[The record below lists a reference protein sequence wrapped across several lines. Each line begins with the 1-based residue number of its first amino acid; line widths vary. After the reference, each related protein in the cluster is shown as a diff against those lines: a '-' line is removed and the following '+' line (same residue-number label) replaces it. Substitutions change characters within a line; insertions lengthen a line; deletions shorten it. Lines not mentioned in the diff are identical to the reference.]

1 MNIFGHEYGFMFT
14 VQASIELAEI
24 CPGKRLENMNQLF
37 EADNP
42 TESMRTAAKMA
53 EILSRGHEQNK
64 KFVDQGYT
72 PNVLTAEMALALT
85 HGEFAKLQKEISKSI
100 NSGKE
105 TEIELETSK
114 KNNDQA
120 AAVTG

>member
-24 CPGKRLENMNQLF
+24 CPGKKLENMNQLF

-42 TESMRTAAKMA
+42 TESMRAAAKMA
-53 EILSRGHEQNK
+53 EILSRGHEQHK
-64 KFVDQGYT
+64 KFSDPGYT
-72 PNVLTAEMALALT
+72 PNVLTAEMALALP
-85 HGEFAKLQKEISKSI
+85 HGKFAELQKEISKSI

-105 TEIELETSK
+105 TEIELEASK